1 MSGGMDKR
9 QKRQSG
15 KTDGFEEEGEG
26 RSPRFGRS
34 FGPGEEE
41 RRRR

>member
-1 MSGGMDKR
+1 MSGAMDEG
-9 QKRQSG
+9 QKRQAG

-26 RSPRFGRS
+26 RPPRFGRS
-34 FGPGEEE
+34 FGPGEED